1 MLLPPRRE
9 VFGKIGTVNNDKQSF
24 LVVKMKSAPR
34 IFIFGLAAVFALSS
48 CGSNDGAGSGSD
60 SPEVVTPAIWSLTG
74 LAGPDDA
81 QLKPIVVVK
90 VENNSIVR
98 PQTGLD
104 HADLIFEELVEG
116 GASRFAAVFQSDIPD
131 EVGPVRSVRHVD
143 VSLASPI
150 ADIFV
155 FSGGA
160 KKTMKYLG
168 LELPTAVSQVTE
180 GAPGMNRKPGVSA
193 PNNLFLDTKQML
205 AAVAQSD
212 TPSSGFFVPA
222 PVSAASPAPS
232 SSASAGPAPVGK
244 AVSTVEVAF
253 STLAEPNWK
262 WNATDKL
269 WMRSEGTKPFTN
281 KDGSLFGTN
290 NLVIIEIREVDAG
303 YKGSTGGYVPRS
315 VTSGSGRAWVL
326 SNGKAVEVKWN
337 KPTVASQME
346 LSDTNGNPFTMPT
359 GRTWVELLP
368 VETTGKYGF
377 DGVPVPMINPPQPAA
392 VPERDEVITP

>member
-1 MLLPPRRE
+1 
-9 VFGKIGTVNNDKQSF
+9 
-24 LVVKMKSAPR
+24 MKSAPR
-34 IFIFGLAAVFALSS
+34 IFIFGLVAMFALSS
-48 CGSNDGAGSGSD
+48 CGSNDGADSGVD
-60 SPEVVTPAIWSLTG
+60 TPVVTPAFWSLTG

-81 QLKPIVVVK
+81 QRKPIVVVK
-90 VENNSIVR
+90 VENNSLVR

-104 HADLIFEELVEG
+104 SADLIFEELVEG
-116 GASRFAAVFQSDIPD
+116 GASRFAAVFQSNIPD

-150 ADIFV
+150 ADVFV

-160 KKTMKYLG
+160 KKTMKYVG
-168 LELPTAVSQVTE
+168 LELPAATSTVNE
-180 GAPGMNRKPGVSA
+180 GFPGMNRKSGVSA

-205 AAVAQSD
+205 AAVTQSD

-222 PVSAASPAPS
+222 PS
-232 SSASAGPAPVGK
+232 SSATAGPAPVGK

-262 WNATDKL
+262 WNETDKL

-326 SNGKAVEVKWN
+326 SKGKAVEVKWN
-337 KPTVASQME
+337 KPTVTSQME

-377 DGVPVPMINPPQPAA
+377 DGVAVPIVNPPQPAA
-392 VPERDEVITP
+392 VPERDEIITP

>member
-1 MLLPPRRE
+1 
-9 VFGKIGTVNNDKQSF
+9 
-24 LVVKMKSAPR
+24 MKSAPR
-34 IFIFGLAAVFALSS
+34 FLILGLAAMFALSS

-60 SPEVVTPAIWSLTG
+60 TPKVVTPAFWSLTG

-90 VENNSIVR
+90 VENNSLVR
-98 PQTGLD
+98 PQTGLEN
-104 HADLIFEELVEG
+104 ADLIFEELVEG
-116 GASRFAAVFQSDIPD
+116 GASRFAAVFQSNIPD

-143 VSLASPI
+143 VSLAGPI
-150 ADIFV
+150 ADVFV

-160 KKTMKYLG
+160 KKTMNYVG
-168 LELPTAVSQVTE
+168 LELPAAISKVNE
-180 GAPGMNRKPGVSA
+180 GFPGMNRKSGISA

-222 PVSAASPAPS
+222 PT
-232 SSASAGPAPVGK
+232 SSATAGPAPVGK

-262 WNATDKL
+262 WNETDKL
-269 WMRSEGTKPFTN
+269 WMRSEGTKPFIN

-326 SNGKAVEVKWN
+326 SKGKAVEVKWN

-392 VPERDEVITP
+392 VPERDEITTP

>member
-1 MLLPPRRE
+1 
-9 VFGKIGTVNNDKQSF
+9 
-24 LVVKMKSAPR
+24 MKSAPR
-34 IFIFGLAAVFALSS
+34 FLILGLAAMFALSS

-60 SPEVVTPAIWSLTG
+60 TAVVTPAFWSLTG

-81 QLKPIVVVK
+81 QRKPIVVVK
-90 VENNSIVR
+90 VENNSLVR

-104 HADLIFEELVEG
+104 SADLIFEELVEG
-116 GASRFAAVFQSDIPD
+116 GASRFAAVFQSNIPD

-143 VSLASPI
+143 VSLAAPI
-150 ADIFV
+150 ADLFV

-160 KKTMKYLG
+160 KKTMTYVG
-168 LELPTAVSQVTE
+168 LELPAATRQVNE
-180 GAPGMNRKPGVSA
+180 GFPGMYRKSGVSA
-193 PNNLFLDTKQML
+193 PNNLFLDTEPML

-222 PVSAASPAPS
+222 PS
-232 SSASAGPAPVGK
+232 SSATAGPAPVGK

-326 SNGKAVEVKWN
+326 SNGKAIEVKWN

-377 DGVPVPMINPPQPAA
+377 DGVPVPIVNPPQPAA
-392 VPERDEVITP
+392 VPERDEIITP

>member
-1 MLLPPRRE
+1 
-9 VFGKIGTVNNDKQSF
+9 
-24 LVVKMKSAPR
+24 MKSAPR
-34 IFIFGLAAVFALSS
+34 IFIFGLVAMFALSS
-48 CGSNDGAGSGSD
+48 CGSGAD
-60 SPEVVTPAIWSLTG
+60 SEANSETAVVTPAFWSLTG

-81 QLKPIVVVK
+81 QRKPIVVVK
-90 VENNSIVR
+90 IENNSIVR

-104 HADLIFEELVEG
+104 SADLIFEELVEG
-116 GASRFAAVFQSDIPD
+116 GATRFAVAFQSNIPD

-143 VSLASPI
+143 VSLAAPI
-150 ADIFV
+150 ADIFA

-168 LELPTAVSQVTE
+168 LELPTAMSQVTE
-180 GAPGMNRKPGVSA
+180 GVPGMNRKAGISA

-222 PVSAASPAPS
+222 PQVSAT
-232 SSASAGPAPVGK
+232 AGPAPAGK

-253 STLAEPNWK
+253 STLAKPNWK

-326 SNGKAVEVKWN
+326 SNGNAIEVKWS
-337 KPTVASQME
+337 KPTVSSQME

-392 VPERDEVITP
+392 VPERDEVVTP

>member
-1 MLLPPRRE
+1 
-9 VFGKIGTVNNDKQSF
+9 
-24 LVVKMKSAPR
+24 MKSAPR
-34 IFIFGLAAVFALSS
+34 VLILGLAAVFALSS
-48 CGSNDGAGSGSD
+48 CGSNDVAD
-60 SPEVVTPAIWSLTG
+60 SEADTAPTPAFWSLTG

-81 QLKPIVVVK
+81 QRKPIVVVK
-90 VENNSIVR
+90 IENNSLVR

-104 HADLIFEELVEG
+104 RADLIFEELVEG

-143 VSLASPI
+143 VSLAAPI
-150 ADIFV
+150 ADVFA

-160 KKTMKYLG
+160 RKTMKYLG
-168 LELPTAVSQVTE
+168 LELPTAMTQVTE
-180 GAPGMNRKPGVSA
+180 GAPGMYRKDGVAA

-205 AAVAQSD
+205 AAVPKSVSA
-212 TPSSGFFVPA
+212 SSGFFVPA
-222 PVSAASPAPS
+222 PMSAASPVPTS
-232 SSASAGPAPVGK
+232 STAALAPVGK

-337 KPTVASQME
+337 KPTVSSQME

-377 DGVPVPMINPPQPAA
+377 DGVPVPIVNPPQPAA
-392 VPERDEVITP
+392 VPERDEITTP

>member
-1 MLLPPRRE
+1 
-9 VFGKIGTVNNDKQSF
+9 
-24 LVVKMKSAPR
+24 MKSAPR
-34 IFIFGLAAVFALSS
+34 ILILGLAAVFALSS
-48 CGSNDGAGSGSD
+48 CGSNDGAAGSD
-60 SPEVVTPAIWSLTG
+60 NAVIDTPATWSLTG

-81 QLKPIVVVK
+81 QWKPIVVVK
-90 VENNSIVR
+90 VENNSLVR
-98 PQTGLD
+98 PQTGLES
-104 HADLIFEELVEG
+104 ADLIFEELVEG
-116 GASRFAAVFQSDIPD
+116 GASRFAAVFQSNIPD

-143 VSLASPI
+143 VSLAAPI
-150 ADIFV
+150 ADVFV

-160 KKTMKYLG
+160 KKTTKYVG
-168 LELPTAVSQVTE
+168 LELPAAISRVNE
-180 GAPGMNRKPGVSA
+180 GFPGMNRKSGVSA

-212 TPSSGFFVPA
+212 TPSSGFFIPA
-222 PVSAASPAPS
+222 PVSAASPVPT
-232 SSASAGPAPVGK
+232 SSATSIPAPVGK

-337 KPTVASQME
+337 KPAVTSQVE

-377 DGVPVPMINPPQPAA
+377 DGVPVPIINPPQPAA
-392 VPERDEVITP
+392 VPERDEIITP

>member
-1 MLLPPRRE
+1 
-9 VFGKIGTVNNDKQSF
+9 
-24 LVVKMKSAPR
+24 MKSAPR
-34 IFIFGLAAVFALSS
+34 FLILGLAAAFALSS
-48 CGSNDGAGSGSD
+48 CGSNDGADSGSD
-60 SPEVVTPAIWSLTG
+60 SEVVTPATWSLTG

-90 VENNSIVR
+90 IENNSIVR

-104 HADLIFEELVEG
+104 SADLIFEELVEG
-116 GASRFAAVFQSDIPD
+116 GATRFAVAYQSDIPD

-143 VSLASPI
+143 VSLAAPI
-150 ADIFV
+150 ADVFA

-168 LELPTAVSQVTE
+168 LELPTAISQVTE
-180 GAPGMNRKPGVSA
+180 GVPGMNRKPGVSA

-205 AAVAQSD
+205 AAVAQLD

-222 PVSAASPAPS
+222 PT
-232 SSASAGPAPVGK
+232 SSATPAPAPVGK

-281 KDGSLFGTN
+281 KDGSLFGTK

-337 KPTVASQME
+337 KPTVPSQME
-346 LSDTNGNPFTMPT
+346 LSDINGNPFTMPT

>member
-1 MLLPPRRE
+1 
-9 VFGKIGTVNNDKQSF
+9 

-34 IFIFGLAAVFALSS
+34 VLILGLAAVFALSS
-48 CGSNDGAGSGSD
+48 CGSNDVAD
-60 SPEVVTPAIWSLTG
+60 SEADTAPTPAFWSLTG

-81 QLKPIVVVK
+81 QRKPIVVVK
-90 VENNSIVR
+90 IENNSLVR

-104 HADLIFEELVEG
+104 RADLIFEELVEG

-143 VSLASPI
+143 VSLAAPI
-150 ADIFV
+150 GDVFA

-160 KKTMKYLG
+160 RKTMKYLG
-168 LELPTAVSQVTE
+168 LELPTAMTQVTE
-180 GAPGMNRKPGVSA
+180 GVPGMYRKDGVAA

-205 AAVAQSD
+205 AAVPKSVSA
-212 TPSSGFFVPA
+212 SSGFFVPA
-222 PVSAASPAPS
+222 PMSVASPVPTS
-232 SSASAGPAPVGK
+232 STATLAPVGK

-337 KPTVASQME
+337 KPTVSSQME

-377 DGVPVPMINPPQPAA
+377 DGVPVPIVNPPQPAA
-392 VPERDEVITP
+392 VPERDEITTP

>member
-1 MLLPPRRE
+1 
-9 VFGKIGTVNNDKQSF
+9 
-24 LVVKMKSAPR
+24 MKSAPR
-34 IFIFGLAAVFALSS
+34 FLILGLAAVFALSS
-48 CGSNDGAGSGSD
+48 CGSNDGAAGSD
-60 SPEVVTPAIWSLTG
+60 SAERDTPATWSLTG

-81 QLKPIVVVK
+81 QWKPIVVVK

-98 PQTGLD
+98 PQTGLES
-104 HADLIFEELVEG
+104 ADLIFEELVEG
-116 GASRFAAVFQSDIPD
+116 GASRFAAVFQSNIPD

-143 VSLASPI
+143 VSLAAPI
-150 ADIFV
+150 ADVFV

-160 KKTMKYLG
+160 KKTMNYVG
-168 LELPTAVSQVTE
+168 LELPAAISQVNE
-180 GAPGMNRKPGVSA
+180 GFPGMNRKAGISA

-212 TPSSGFFVPA
+212 TPSSGFFV
-222 PVSAASPAPS
+222 PAPS

-337 KPTVASQME
+337 KPTVTSQME
-346 LSDTNGNPFTMPT
+346 LSDTSGNPFTMPT

-377 DGVPVPMINPPQPAA
+377 DGVPVPIVNPPQPAA
-392 VPERDEVITP
+392 VPERDEIITP

>member
-1 MLLPPRRE
+1 
-9 VFGKIGTVNNDKQSF
+9 
-24 LVVKMKSAPR
+24 MKSAPR
-34 IFIFGLAAVFALSS
+34 FLILGLAAVFALGS
-48 CGSNDGAGSGSD
+48 CGSNDGAAGSD
-60 SPEVVTPAIWSLTG
+60 TPKVVTPAFWSLTG

-98 PQTGLD
+98 PQTGLES
-104 HADLIFEELVEG
+104 ADLIFEELVEG
-116 GASRFAAVFQSDIPD
+116 GASRFAAVFQSNIPD

-143 VSLASPI
+143 VSLAAPI
-150 ADIFV
+150 ADVFV

-160 KKTMKYLG
+160 KKTMKYVG
-168 LELPTAVSQVTE
+168 LELPTAISQVNE
-180 GAPGMNRKPGVSA
+180 GFPGMNRKAGVSA

-212 TPSSGFFVPA
+212 TPSSGFFV
-222 PVSAASPAPS
+222 PAPS

-290 NLVIIEIREVDAG
+290 NIVIIEIREVDAG

-326 SNGKAVEVKWN
+326 SNGKAIEVKWN
-337 KPTVASQME
+337 KPTVSSQVE

-377 DGVPVPMINPPQPAA
+377 DGVAVPIVNPPQPAA
-392 VPERDEVITP
+392 VPERDEIITP

>member
-1 MLLPPRRE
+1 
-9 VFGKIGTVNNDKQSF
+9 
-24 LVVKMKSAPR
+24 MKSAPR
-34 IFIFGLAAVFALSS
+34 FLILGLAAAFALSA

-60 SPEVVTPAIWSLTG
+60 NAERDTPATWSLTG

-81 QLKPIVVVK
+81 QWKPIVVVK

-98 PQTGLD
+98 PQTGLES
-104 HADLIFEELVEG
+104 ADLIFEELVEG
-116 GASRFAAVFQSDIPD
+116 GASRFAAVFQSNIPD

-143 VSLASPI
+143 VSLAAPI
-150 ADIFV
+150 ADVFV

-160 KKTMKYLG
+160 KKTMNYVG
-168 LELPTAVSQVTE
+168 LELPAAISQVNE
-180 GAPGMNRKPGVSA
+180 GFPGMNRKAGISA

-205 AAVAQSD
+205 AAVTQSD
-212 TPSSGFFVPA
+212 TPSSGFFV
-222 PVSAASPAPS
+222 PAPS

-337 KPTVASQME
+337 KPTVTSQVE

-377 DGVPVPMINPPQPAA
+377 DGVAVPIVNPPQPAA
-392 VPERDEVITP
+392 VPERDEIITP

>member
-1 MLLPPRRE
+1 
-9 VFGKIGTVNNDKQSF
+9 
-24 LVVKMKSAPR
+24 MKSVSR

-48 CGSNDGAGSGSD
+48 CGSDPVAETNSD
-60 SPEVVTPAIWSLTG
+60 TPGVIETPAIWSLTG
-74 LAGPDDA
+74 LPGPDDA
-81 QLKPIVVVK
+81 QLRPILLVK

-104 HADLIFEELVEG
+104 RADLIFEELVEG
-116 GASRFAAVFQSDIPD
+116 GATRFAAAYQSDIPD

-143 VSLASPI
+143 VSLAAPI
-150 ADIFV
+150 ADVFA

-168 LELPTAVSQVTE
+168 LELPTSMSQVRE
-180 GAPGMNRKPGVSA
+180 GAPGMNRKAGISA
-193 PNNLFLDTKQML
+193 PNNLFLDTKQMF
-205 AAVAQSD
+205 AAVAEYD
-212 TPSSGFFVPA
+212 TPTSGFFVPA
-222 PVSAASPAPS
+222 PMPAASPVPT
-232 SSASAGPAPVGK
+232 SSAAAAAVPAGK
-244 AVSTVEVAF
+244 AVETVELAF
-253 STLAEPNWK
+253 STLTGPNWK

-269 WMRSEGTKPFTN
+269 WMRNEGSKPFNN
-281 KDGSLFGTN
+281 KDGTQFGTN

-315 VTSGSGRAWVL
+315 VITGSGRAWVL

-337 KPTVASQME
+337 KPTVVAQME
-346 LSDTNGNPFTMPT
+346 LSDTNGNPFVMPT

-377 DGVPVPMINPPQPAA
+377 DGVPIPMKNPPQPA
-392 VPERDEVITP
+392 VVTP

>member
-1 MLLPPRRE
+1 
-9 VFGKIGTVNNDKQSF
+9 
-24 LVVKMKSAPR
+24 MKSATR
-34 IFIFGLAAVFALSS
+34 IASASLALMLGLSACSTEKEAAAPSLSPVKS
-48 CGSNDGAGSGSD
+48 A
-60 SPEVVTPAIWSLTG
+60 PVWSLTG
-74 LAGPDDA
+74 LPGPDDA
-81 QLKPIVVVK
+81 QAKPIMVVK
-90 VENNSIVR
+90 VENAPQVR

-116 GASRFAAVFQSDIPD
+116 GASRFAAVFQSNVPD

-143 VSLASPI
+143 VSLAAPI
-150 ADIFV
+150 ADVFV

-160 KKTMKYLG
+160 KKTMNYVG
-168 LELPTAVSQVTE
+168 LELPAAISKVNE
-180 GAPGMNRKPGVSA
+180 GFPGMNRKAGISA

-205 AAVAQSD
+205 AAVTLSD

-222 PVSAASPAPS
+222 PS
-232 SSASAGPAPVGK
+232 SSASPGPAPVGK

-290 NLVIIEIREVDAG
+290 NIVIVEIREVDAG

-337 KPTVASQME
+337 KPTVTSQVE

-377 DGVPVPMINPPQPAA
+377 DGVAVPIVNPPQPAA
-392 VPERDEVITP
+392 VPERDEIITP

>member
-1 MLLPPRRE
+1 
-9 VFGKIGTVNNDKQSF
+9 
-24 LVVKMKSAPR
+24 MKSAPR
-34 IFIFGLAAVFALSS
+34 FLILGLAAAFALSA

-60 SPEVVTPAIWSLTG
+60 NAERDTPATWSLTG

-81 QLKPIVVVK
+81 QWKPIVVVK
-90 VENNSIVR
+90 VENNSLVR
-98 PQTGLD
+98 PQTGLES
-104 HADLIFEELVEG
+104 ADLIFEELVEG
-116 GASRFAAVFQSDIPD
+116 GASRFAAVFQSNIPD

-143 VSLASPI
+143 VSLAAPI
-150 ADIFV
+150 ADVFV

-160 KKTMKYLG
+160 KKTMNYVG
-168 LELPTAVSQVTE
+168 LELPAATSQVNE
-180 GAPGMNRKPGVSA
+180 GFPGMNRKAGISA

-222 PVSAASPAPS
+222 PS
-232 SSASAGPAPVGK
+232 SSATPGPAPVGK

-337 KPTVASQME
+337 KPTVTSQVE

-377 DGVPVPMINPPQPAA
+377 DGVAVPIVNPPQPAA
-392 VPERDEVITP
+392 VPERDEIITP